1 MDNSKEDFQVQ
12 YYDGSTWHTVATYAV
27 KADFENNV
35 FYNKKVYIDESSY
48 TFPTDTKI
56 RFMCD
61 ASGNRD
67 DVYIDEVRVS
77 AR

>member
-1 MDNSKEDFQVQ
+1 MDNSQEDFQVQ

-27 KADFENNV
+27 EADFENNV

-48 TFPTDTKI
+48 TFPTDMKI

-61 ASGNRD
+61 ASGNKD

-77 AR
+77 GR

>member
-1 MDNSKEDFQVQ
+1 
-12 YYDGSTWHTVATYAV
+12 VATYAAG
-27 KADFENNV
+27 ADFENNV

-48 TFPTDTKI
+48 TFPTDMKI
-56 RFMCD
+56 RFVCD
-61 ASGNRD
+61 ASDDRD